1 MLDGQR
7 ALDNG
12 GNLTRDG
19 LARYWNG
26 QAATFD
32 DEADHDL
39 RDAQVREAW
48 RKLLLPLMPNPPAR
62 VADLG
67 SSTGTGTLAVLLAD
81 AECLVS
87 EVDLRFGMPA
97 FNRGDRSHE
106 DQRFTL
112 KAFRAHGTTN
122 PLTA

>member
-1 MLDGQR
+1 MLDGRR
-7 ALDNG
+7 ALDDG
-12 GNLTRDG
+12 GNRRRDG

-26 QAATFD
+26 QTATFD

-81 AECLVS
+81 VECLVS
-87 EVDLRFGMPA
+87 EVDLWIGMPA
-97 FNRGDRSHE
+97 FNRGGCHGA
-106 DQRFTL
+106 L
-112 KAFRAHGTTN
+112 K
-122 PLTA
+122 